1 MLPFIQLGPLAI
13 NTPGLLLL
21 IGFWLAIW
29 LVEREGDR
37 LGLRGTAL
45 SGALMVGL
53 VAGLIAA
60 RISFAAGAPA
70 AYIEEP
76 WALLAPTLS
85 ALDVPFG
92 LLIGTALLLFDTHRR
107 NLAFRPALDALAPT
121 LPLMALAL
129 ALAQLAGG
137 DAYGAPATLPWSIYL
152 WDEWRHPTQ
161 IYAALAAAVTLALWW
176 RTRKTPLAPASRL
189 PLLLG
194 ALALA
199 QIMVEGLRGDSALML
214 AGLRTGQVVGVA
226 VLAGCLWVMPKLQP
240 AKR

>member
-21 IGFWLAIW
+21 IGFWLAVW

-53 VAGLIAA
+53 VGGLIAA
-60 RISFAAGAPA
+60 RFAFAAAAPA
-70 AYIEEP
+70 AYIAEP

-85 ALDVPFG
+85 ALDLPFG
-92 LLIGTALLLFDTHRR
+92 LFIGAILFFFDTQRRQIALL
-107 NLAFRPALDALAPT
+107 PALDALAPT
-121 LPLMALAL
+121 LPLMAFAL

-137 DAYGAPATLPWSIYL
+137 DAYGAPANLPWSIYL

-161 IYAALAAAVTLALWW
+161 IYAALAALATLALWW
-176 RTRKTPLAPASRL
+176 RTRNTPLAPATRL
-189 PLLLG
+189 PLLIG

-199 QIMVEGLRGDSALML
+199 QIGIEGLRGDSALL
-214 AGLRTGQVVGVA
+214 VAGLRTGQIVGLVL
-226 VLAGCLWVMPKLQP
+226 LAGCLWVIPKLQP
-240 AKR
+240 AEK